1 MNFPRAP
8 AILPTE
14 FAAALGHAVAG
25 FGFLEEALKRAI
37 HALSRDRIGDNP
49 TEAELQQW
57 FERMEEI
64 ADDSLGTLIDSFI
77 ATCTRCGALPQR
89 TDLAEQLE
97 ILRQRRNLLCHASW
111 KPGSRNGAWRPAF
124 VSTKGEVFMGE
135 LTLKDLRD
143 TRARTLRAARRVIA
157 AMRRT
162 GHEGWWVGSGDEPP
176 PPPAPAA
183 LRPAAPVPAPRPGP
197 IPPEPPIRKRR
208 K

>member
-1 MNFPRAP
+1 MSFPRAP
-8 AILPTE
+8 AILPAE

-37 HALSRDRIGDNP
+37 HALSRDRIGEAP

-57 FERMEEI
+57 IERMEQI

-89 TDLAEQLE
+89 SELAEQLE

-162 GHEGWWVGSGDEPP
+162 GHEGWWVGSGEEP
-176 PPPAPAA
+176 
-183 LRPAAPVPAPRPGP
+183 PAAPEPATRPVTP
-197 IPPEPPIRKRR
+197 LPAQRPPPMPPEPPIRKRR
-208 K
+208 R